1 MARAAFVALGVVEAL
16 FPARITDLYEK
27 LAHENPDDGV
37 RKEWLLSVVRAEGIV
52 VGVVSLLGGRG
63 YAWLLNLMGFA
74 GAVAACFPSQYHD
87 FATRLIY
94 ENPDQ
99 LESTDRFPTII
110 RGLGV
115 LYMFVS
121 LRAWK
126 RRRSTA

>member
-1 MARAAFVALGVVEAL
+1 MTRASFVTLGVVEAL

-27 LAHENPDDGV
+27 LAYENPDDGV
-37 RKEWLLSVVRAEGIV
+37 RKEWLLSVVRAEGV
-52 VGVVSLLGGRG
+52 VVAVVCLLGGRG

-94 ENPDQ
+94 ENPDEI
-99 LESTDRFPTII
+99 ESTDRFPMII
-110 RGLGV
+110 RGLGL
-115 LYMFVS
+115 LYVVIC

-126 RRRSTA
+126 RRRSTV